1 MFTWAILSAVW
12 LLACSPMR
20 PYRCAAK
27 MYISETCG
35 TLGMFLGPEL
45 SCSVAELWH
54 GLRGGAVGWR
64 RCFPTRRCEAGC
76 GRLP

>member
-35 TLGMFLGPEL
+35 TLGMFLGPRTPDMGVQEL
-45 SCSVAELWH
+45 M
-54 GLRGGAVGWR
+54 
-64 RCFPTRRCEAGC
+64 C
-76 GRLP
+76 GRRWGLVL